1 MGVKRYLTNCFVL
14 CTPTNIRKHSIREY
28 IEGGLLD
35 IWNNKYLQEV
45 AARMNDTSEMDL
57 QKFGLPEIF
66 IDEAIDLD
74 ILSPDYRQ
82 KTEELCRSLA
92 VTVR

>member
-1 MGVKRYLTNCFVL
+1 MKLWRFFLALPRSINGWHLKNFTPNFLTNS
-14 CTPTNIRKHSIREY
+14 NSSSISS
-28 IEGGLLD
+28 ILNLVG
-35 IWNNKYLQEV
+35 
-45 AARMNDTSEMDL
+45 ARMNDTSEMDL

>member
-1 MGVKRYLTNCFVL
+1 MW
-14 CTPTNIRKHSIREY
+14 KHKETFYKEY

-66 IDEAIDLD
+66 IDEAIDLIFLVLITD
-74 ILSPDYRQ
+74 RKQ
-82 KTEELCRSLA
+82 KSYVE
-92 VTVR
+92 V

>member
-1 MGVKRYLTNCFVL
+1 
-14 CTPTNIRKHSIREY
+14 
-28 IEGGLLD
+28 
-35 IWNNKYLQEV
+35 
-45 AARMNDTSEMDL
+45 MNDTSEMDL

>member
-1 MGVKRYLTNCFVL
+1 ML